1 MSSSDGWLSARRLL
15 VLVAAL
21 ATFACAAP
29 GPGVFHYDVDACDHC
44 RMTIADARF
53 AAQIVTR
60 TGKIYRFDDPGCVV
74 AFLASNRVAAADVH
88 SIWLND
94 YSHPDTLVDAR
105 NAVFV
110 VSDRIKAPMNG
121 GMATFGSRTEA
132 TSLQATVGGLLR
144 NWSEILARPSS

>member
-1 MSSSDGWLSARRLL
+1 MSSGGWWLGSRRLL

-21 ATFACAAP
+21 ATCACATP
-29 GPGVFHYDVDACDHC
+29 GPGAFHYDVDSCDHC

-74 AFLASNRVAAADVH
+74 AFLAANRVATADVH

-94 YSHPDTLVDAR
+94 HANPDARVDAR

-121 GMATFGSRTEA
+121 GMAAFESRAEA
-132 TSLQATVGGLLR
+132 GSLQSTIGGLLL
-144 NWSEILARPSS
+144 NWSEVLARRSS

>member
-1 MSSSDGWLSARRLL
+1 MSSDGWSVPLRG
-15 VLVAAL
+15 VVMIVAAL
-21 ATFACAAP
+21 ATFACTTPAPAA
-29 GPGVFHYDVDACDHC
+29 FHYDVDSCDHC

-74 AFLASNRVAAADVH
+74 AFLASNRIAAADVH

-94 YSHPDTLVDAR
+94 HANPETRVDAR

-121 GMATFGSRTEA
+121 GMAAFGSRTEA
-132 TSLQATVGGLLR
+132 ASLQSTIGGLLR
-144 NWSEILARPSS
+144 NWSEILARRSS